1 MAITKEDI
9 ERLADLARLNL
20 TPEEIGR
27 LTGDMETI
35 INYSMSKLNE
45 LNTDDVLPMEHVLP
59 IRNVFREDICE
70 KSFDREEILK
80 NAPEKAE
87 GCFLVPKVVE

>member
-20 TPEEIGR
+20 TPEEIER

-35 INYSMSKLNE
+35 INYSM
-45 LNTDDVLPMEHVLP
+45 
-59 IRNVFREDICE
+59 
-70 KSFDREEILK
+70 
-80 NAPEKAE
+80 
-87 GCFLVPKVVE
+87 